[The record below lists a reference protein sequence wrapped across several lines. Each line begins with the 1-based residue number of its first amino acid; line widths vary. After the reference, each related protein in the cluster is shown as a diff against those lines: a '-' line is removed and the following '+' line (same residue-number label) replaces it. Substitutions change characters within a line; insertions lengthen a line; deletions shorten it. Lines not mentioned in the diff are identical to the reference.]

1 MLEVKTAATTSLT
14 PDQVIAAAA
23 DFSDAR
29 EKLWSNC
36 KNRYLQVHDSG
47 ADFAEVTEG
56 FRLVT
61 VFWER
66 SRYDWSQPGTI
77 RQTVI
82 DSNVVGPRCTWEL
95 TATPN
100 AEGCEVV
107 MRHSREFQ
115 PSLKGSAGRST
126 ASPGPGCGAR
136 ISGTCW
142 PRPRSAE
149 FAKNPA
155 PSRQQFARSLET
167 CLHARSRMRSS
178 ASSHVASTSRRT
190 FATASPAS
198 RSSDLPT
205 VRARRPVSVFAPAS
219 PPPS

>member
-1 MLEVKTAATTSLT
+1 MNRGTVDRSDLPSHVPELAQLYASCGTGFELSLDVKDAAATDAVVAVARRLLGLDVCGGGTTIALVLEVKTAVTTSLT

-66 SRYDWSQPGTI
+66 SRSDWSQPGTI

-100 AEGCEVV
+100 AVRTSV
-107 MRHSREFQ
+107 PSSR
-115 PSLKGSAGRST
+115 T
-126 ASPGPGCGAR
+126 
-136 ISGTCW
+136 
-142 PRPRSAE
+142 
-149 FAKNPA
+149 
-155 PSRQQFARSLET
+155 
-167 CLHARSRMRSS
+167 
-178 ASSHVASTSRRT
+178 
-190 FATASPAS
+190 
-198 RSSDLPT
+198 
-205 VRARRPVSVFAPAS
+205 
-219 PPPS
+219 

>member
-115 PSLKGSAGRST
+115 PSLKGKVGWALNRLAGTWMWRSYLRHVL
-126 ASPGPGCGAR
+126 AEAEKRGIREEPG
-136 ISGTCW
+136 T
-142 PRPRSAE
+142 
-149 FAKNPA
+149 
-155 PSRQQFARSLET
+155 
-167 CLHARSRMRSS
+167 
-178 ASSHVASTSRRT
+178 
-190 FATASPAS
+190 
-198 RSSDLPT
+198 
-205 VRARRPVSVFAPAS
+205 
-219 PPPS
+219 